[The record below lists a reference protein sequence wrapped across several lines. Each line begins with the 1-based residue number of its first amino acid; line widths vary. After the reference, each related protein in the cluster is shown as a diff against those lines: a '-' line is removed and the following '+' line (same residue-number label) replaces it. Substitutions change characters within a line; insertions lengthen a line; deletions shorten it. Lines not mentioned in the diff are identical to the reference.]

1 MKRDI
6 KGIIVFVLKWWFLL
20 TVVIFTLYPV
30 VYTLLG
36 SLRTHRELMLG
47 GSFLPESW
55 QFSNYYHAFTSANFA
70 QYTLN
75 SVILAV
81 SVTLLAVVTS
91 SLAGYVLARRDI
103 PGKKL
108 ILGMYLAFM
117 FISLGSVTLLPLFN
131 LFNSLGMTGNL
142 SAIVLVMT
150 GGQTVNVFLIM
161 GFIRTVPKE
170 IDEAATMDGCS
181 PFQIYYKII
190 LPMIRP
196 ILAVVILFSFRSAWN
211 AYITPLVFSIGNSSL
226 RTLTVGIV
234 QLRYS
239 ANAAAEW
246 HIMLAGASI
255 ALIPILVIY
264 AFTHK
269 QFIGGLSAGAV
280 KG

>member
-1 MKRDI
+1 MKKNI
-6 KGIIVFVLKWWFLL
+6 KNIPVFVLKWWFLL
-20 TVVIFTLYPV
+20 VVILFTLYPV
-30 VYTLLG
+30 VYTIFG
-36 SLRTHRELMLG
+36 SLRTHHELMLG

-55 QFSNYYHAFTSANFA
+55 QFSNYYYAFTSANFA
-70 QYTLN
+70 LYAWN
-75 SVILAV
+75 SIVLAI
-81 SVTLLAVVTS
+81 SVTVIAVLTS

-103 PGKKL
+103 PGKK
-108 ILGMYLAFM
+108 IIMGMYLVFM
-117 FISLGSVTLLPLFN
+117 FVSLGSVTLLPLFN
-131 LFNSLGMTGNL
+131 LFSSLGMTNNM
-142 SAIVLVMT
+142 SAIIIVMT
-150 GGQTVNVFLIM
+150 GGQTVNVFLIT

-170 IDEAATMDGCS
+170 IDEAAIIDGCT
-181 PFQIYYKII
+181 PFQVYYKII
-190 LPMIRP
+190 IPMIRP
-196 ILAVVILFSFRSAWN
+196 ILAVVTLFSFRGAWN

-255 ALIPILVIY
+255 ALIPILIIY